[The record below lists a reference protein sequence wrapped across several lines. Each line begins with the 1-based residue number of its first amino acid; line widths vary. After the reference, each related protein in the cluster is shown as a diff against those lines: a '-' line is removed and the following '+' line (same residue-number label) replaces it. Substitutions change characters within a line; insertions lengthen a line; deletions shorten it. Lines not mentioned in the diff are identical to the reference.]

1 MPYQNLNVMY
11 DFGSI
16 SLDVVEK
23 LDQAYEINLPLNY
36 KKLITSHNGVQ
47 FIENSFEYTDSNNE
61 VGESGIAFCCFGR
74 R

>member
-16 SLDVVEK
+16 SLEVVEK
-23 LDQAYEINLPLNY
+23 FEQAYEINLPLNY
-36 KKLITSHNGVQ
+36 KKLIISHNGVQ

>member
-36 KKLITSHNGVQ
+36 IKLITSHNGVQ